1 MRGKREETG
10 TLRKQN
16 RKTPPLASLVC
27 RPAHAQAAEKEDATP
42 RILTPPGHCR
52 ASGTGRRKPSCA
64 PILKTPPP
72 WALRRRGRADLR
84 AYSTSLR
91 AACWASPVLQTCA
104 PCPAVSPATHSTP
117 PRLHLHCDAQAS
129 RSTEREKA
137 DRERLRAAPLPRTRA
152 ASQAPCLTYTHA
164 CGTLRPRQQPLKRQC
179 WGRPRPKARQSR

>member
-1 MRGKREETG
+1 MRGARQARHARREASETCEASE
-10 TLRKQN
+10 RKQG
-16 RKTPPLASLVC
+16 RCAS
-27 RPAHAQAAEKEDATP
+27 R
-42 RILTPPGHCR
+42 
-52 ASGTGRRKPSCA
+52 TGRRHPSRAWCA
-64 PILKTPPP
+64 GLHT
-72 WALRRRGRADLR
+72 RRPRGGRADLR

-164 CGTLRPRQQPLKRQC
+164 CGTLRTRKQPLKRQC

>member
-52 ASGTGRRKPSCA
+52 ASGTGRRKPSWA

-104 PCPAVSPATHSTP
+104 HAQLSAPPHTQ
-117 PRLHLHCDAQAS
+117 PRLACTCTAMRKQAD
-129 RSTEREKA
+129 RLRERKQTER
-137 DRERLRAAPLPRTRA
+137 DCVLPPCRAHVQPHKPPASHTR
-152 ASQAPCLTYTHA
+152 THA
-164 CGTLRPRQQPLKRQC
+164 
-179 WGRPRPKARQSR
+179 AR